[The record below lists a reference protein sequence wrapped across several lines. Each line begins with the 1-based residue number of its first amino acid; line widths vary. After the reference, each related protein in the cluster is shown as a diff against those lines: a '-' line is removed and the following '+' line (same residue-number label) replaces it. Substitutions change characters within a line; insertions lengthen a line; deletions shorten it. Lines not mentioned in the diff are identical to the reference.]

1 MAKMLAKI
9 ESPVLTDLN
18 ISFEGVDVEDVFPQ
32 RVPDLFSG
40 QPVLVYGRIT
50 KGRHGVA
57 HLRGRAGDQMI
68 DQTIPFDT
76 GTATFHAGIT
86 TLWARQKVEE
96 LMDQWRQADEAAQQ
110 EIRDDVIAHAIRY
123 RLVTKFTSLVAVEEK
138 IVNPGGQSNTAAVP
152 SELPAG
158 WQMEGIWGAPATGTS
173 DAFFRMLGVALLLV
187 GLTLFLATR
196 KMGAAS

>member
-1 MAKMLAKI
+1 MNKWTTSVYLRQIVLWNDGDLGNEEEIFAAMRQSLGVAGLYSVAIGSAPNLFLATKMAQFGRGSFTHIADINEIEIQMAKMLAKI

-40 QPVLVYGRIT
+40 QPVLVYGHIT

-57 HLRGRAGDQMI
+57 HLRGRAGDQVI

-96 LMDQWRQADEAAQQ
+96 LMDQWRQADE
-110 EIRDDVIAHAIRY
+110 D
-123 RLVTKFTSLVAVEEK
+123 
-138 IVNPGGQSNTAAVP
+138 
-152 SELPAG
+152 
-158 WQMEGIWGAPATGTS
+158 
-173 DAFFRMLGVALLLV
+173 
-187 GLTLFLATR
+187 
-196 KMGAAS
+196 